1 MAEKH
6 ITERKAPE
14 ATAPGKGRAGCNSA
28 AGELGE
34 KAPSLSARGKA
45 RAALGSAV
53 GSAFDVSALDWD
65 GWLAEK
71 ALQRAAWRARGG

>member
-6 ITERKAPE
+6 ITERKALPTG
-14 ATAPGKGRAGCNSA
+14 AGSKGRAGCNSA
-28 AGELGE
+28 AGELGKE
-34 KAPSLSARGKA
+34 APGGEARGKA

-53 GSAFDVSALDWD
+53 GSAVDVSALDWD
-65 GWLAEK
+65 GWLADK